1 MIEQEEQFLLV
12 EVLESKL
19 ADGVALV
26 LSQRLLKLASRV
38 VYFSVK
44 HERLD

>member
-1 MIEQEEQFLLV
+1 MLEQIEQPLLV
-12 EVLESKL
+12 EALESNF
-19 ADGVALV
+19 AEGVALV

-38 VYFSVK
+38 LYFSFK

>member
-1 MIEQEEQFLLV
+1 MLEQEEQFFLV
-12 EVLESKL
+12 EALESNL

-38 VYFSVK
+38 LYFSVK
-44 HERLD
+44 LEMLD